1 MIKAGQKEMAE
12 VNKMPWEE
20 GRYLMSVCHDMVSNK
35 KKGHTETAT
44 KLTSCHDIH
53 EILLVNMGSVQ
64 VYGPLRKT

>member
-35 KKGHTETAT
+35 KKGH
-44 KLTSCHDIH
+44 LFSYRISPYGNGHQ
-53 EILLVNMGSVQ
+53 VNFLS
-64 VYGPLRKT
+64 